1 MRVAATA
8 LLSLC
13 AGCSGAVT
21 ECSALYAYGLAV
33 TVIDEATGAPICT
46 ATVTASDG
54 AYHETLRLEQLGA
67 PDGGVEC
74 LYPGAGERAG
84 TYDVAA
90 QVDGRQKTVTGVA
103 VSHDDCHV
111 LTRQLRIGL

>member
-1 MRVAATA
+1 MRDQSLGRVQIIGGRAGGAGRRRRRVAKMRVAAIA

-54 AYHETLRLEQLGA
+54 AYHETLRLEQLSA

-74 LYPGAGERAG
+74 LYPGAGE
-84 TYDVAA
+84 
-90 QVDGRQKTVTGVA
+90 
-103 VSHDDCHV
+103 
-111 LTRQLRIGL
+111 